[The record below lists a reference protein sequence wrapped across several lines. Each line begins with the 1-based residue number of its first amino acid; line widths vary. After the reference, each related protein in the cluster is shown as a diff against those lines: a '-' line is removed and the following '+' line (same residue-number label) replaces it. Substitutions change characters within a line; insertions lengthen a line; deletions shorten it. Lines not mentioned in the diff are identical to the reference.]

1 MPSNKGQTEI
11 AYKLQD
17 SRFLSVTYTIIQN
30 IISSEFEVRSAPWT
44 VQLYVTIC
52 NNYMQENIHN
62 EEKN

>member
-17 SRFLSVTYTIIQN
+17 SRFLFITYTIIQN
-30 IISSEFEVRSAPWT
+30 IISSEIEFRSAPGT
-44 VQLYVTIC
+44 VQLYVTQI
-52 NNYMQENIHN
+52 QENIHN